1 MNRNMITTIA
11 IIATIILLA
20 IGKIIWVRSATKNM
34 GSFETEKIDI
44 MQRRDFLI
52 EKINVN
58 SEALINAMPSAVG
71 RQFQGEWA
79 LYSLSMLTQSLA
91 NISQLYPETREENIR
106 YTDSLI
112 AIALTPEIRYYDA
125 ARWFEDPLESL
136 DGDESHIS
144 YLSHVAWMIGNY
156 KHLGGNDK
164 YDALYN
170 SLCETMNRRL
180 LDSPNLNLPTYP
192 NEPIYVPDMLVAIVA
207 LADYAQLNN
216 GTYQSTVDQ
225 WIERAQKEWLDDQ
238 TGLLKSFLF
247 NDGYPAIGHDLP
259 LLGSYVSLNCYY
271 LTLIDE
277 KFAHSQ
283 YELMKKYFVQ
293 TSPVAGIKEYH
304 DHRCWLGLSVDAG
317 IILLNLAPSGTAFG
331 VGSVTY
337 FGDQELRSQF
347 LRTAEMAGSTIVSNN
362 KRHYWLANLALVGEA
377 ITLAMRTTI
386 PYNNN

>member
-1 MNRNMITTIA
+1 MSHKMIITLVIL
-11 IIATIILLA
+11 ATIILLI

-44 MQRRDFLI
+44 LQRRDFLI
-52 EKINVN
+52 EKINVS

-144 YLSHVAWMIGNY
+144 YLSHIAWMIGNY
-156 KHLGGNDK
+156 KQIGGNDK
-164 YDALYN
+164 YDDLYH
-170 SLCETMNRRL
+170 SLCKTMNRRL
-180 LDSPNLNLPTYP
+180 LASPNLNLPTYP

-207 LADYAQLNN
+207 LANYARHNN

-225 WIERAQKEWLDDQ
+225 WIERAQEEWLDEQ
-238 TGLLKSFLF
+238 TGLLKSFLP
-247 NDGYPAIGHDLP
+247 DMGYPAIGHDLP
-259 LLGSYVSLNCYY
+259 VLGSYVSLNCYY

-277 KFAHSQ
+277 NFARSQ

-347 LRTAEMAGSTIVSNN
+347 LSTAEMAGSTFISND